1 MAVVRLFIA
10 KVLMRVW
17 VIHCAMC
24 VCVLYTKIHVCLGRR
39 ASCVLDFAYVMTC
52 IVIGDRNIPSTLG
65 RMAFRFRLI
74 DL

>member
-52 IVIGDRNIPSTLG
+52 IVI
-65 RMAFRFRLI
+65 
-74 DL
+74 